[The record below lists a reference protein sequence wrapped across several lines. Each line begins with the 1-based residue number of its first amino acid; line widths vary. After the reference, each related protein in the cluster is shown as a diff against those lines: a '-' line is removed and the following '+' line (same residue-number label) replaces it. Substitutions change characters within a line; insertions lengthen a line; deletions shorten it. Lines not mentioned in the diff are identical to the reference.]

1 MKSSQLCSIKRYDLI
16 FKQQI
21 TFKKEVQVNHVFIH
35 SSQYNTIWFLNCIEK
50 TPKFFC
56 SLHYRQSKNP
66 AKASV
71 NPFIIEEAV
80 AGTSTVA
87 PLEDINIDFNNLIG
101 DIDPIGAVPPSIH
114 ERPVQQKYQL
124 KLFVIQIEVPG
135 IRA

>member
-1 MKSSQLCSIKRYDLI
+1 M
-16 FKQQI
+16 
-21 TFKKEVQVNHVFIH
+21 QVNHVFIH
-35 SSQYNTIWFLNCIEK
+35 PSQYYTIRFLNCIKK

-114 ERPVQQKYQL
+114 KRPVQ
-124 KLFVIQIEVPG
+124 
-135 IRA
+135 